1 VVDKAYHDLI
11 AKKVEL
17 EERSM
22 KANIDSSKL
31 DQVNDLL
38 HDIMLVV
45 KPVDERNVEGY
56 SILYAKIDDSLK
68 DASK

>member
-1 VVDKAYHDLI
+1 MVDKAYHDLI